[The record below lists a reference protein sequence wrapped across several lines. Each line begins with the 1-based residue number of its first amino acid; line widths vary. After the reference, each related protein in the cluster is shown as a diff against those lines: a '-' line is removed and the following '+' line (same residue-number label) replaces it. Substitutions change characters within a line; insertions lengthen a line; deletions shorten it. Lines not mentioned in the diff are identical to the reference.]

1 LIILAIIK
9 VTTMPKRKNN
19 FIETS
24 AKPDNWIHREN
35 KHWTA
40 LIGTEIIKVSFRLLA
55 VLHPQGKK
63 KSLVTGSSWRNIIC
77 FGR

>member
-1 LIILAIIK
+1 
-9 VTTMPKRKNN
+9 MPKRKNN

-63 KSLVTGSSWRNIIC
+63 NH
-77 FGR
+77 

>member
-1 LIILAIIK
+1 
-9 VTTMPKRKNN
+9 MPKRKNN

-24 AKPDNWIHREN
+24 AKPDNWIHWEN

-63 KSLVTGSSWRNIIC
+63 KIISNWI
-77 FGR
+77 FLEEHNMLW